1 MATLARNIGPTGRRW
16 RVIGG
21 FVLLA
26 IGVVGAALLV
36 LLGADRGARLG
47 LFAPFLGA
55 ALGLLQARDHTCV
68 MLAARNQCE
77 ISGGFGAVTDTW
89 LVGQLRRQA
98 REVVVEAVVVAAFL
112 TGLVL
117 LLPG

>member
-1 MATLARNIGPTGRRW
+1 MATIARNIGPAGRRT

-21 FVLLA
+21 LV
-26 IGVVGAALLV
+26 LLV
-36 LLGADRGARLG
+36 LGVAAAAWLVLAGVSRGVRLT
-47 LFAPFLGA
+47 LFAPFFGA
-55 ALGLLQARDHTCV
+55 AMGLLQARDHTCV

-77 ISGGFGAVTDTW
+77 IGQGFAAVTDSW
-89 LVGQLRRQA
+89 LVGQLKRQA
-98 REVVVEAVVVAAFL
+98 REVLLESAVVAGFV